1 MIQGQVISVRADGT
15 QFVFDSI
22 DKDGAISGFLIL
34 KNGARTKIGLMDMWT
49 KVGDWKRVDQ

>member
-1 MIQGQVISVRADGT
+1 MIKGQVIAIRADGT

-34 KNGARTKIGLMDMWT
+34 KNGARTEIGLMDMWT